1 MNYHDGWLRAK
12 TLLDFLDEIGCEIF
26 VNPKLNSK
34 LLLANDLALLG
45 SFNFCTL
52 RQRRNL
58 RGYR

>member
-26 VNPKLNSK
+26 VNRKLNSK

-52 RQRRNL
+52 R
-58 RGYR
+58 